1 MSFRAYRPL
10 TQKKKKM
17 NFFAFKAIANSQL
30 SFFYQPSFFPHRHK
44 YTLVIDI
51 HHRKNLISRYPKI
64 KNRHLSTRKIDRPFL
79 LRLIR
84 PTFCFLR
91 FQRNFLFFFF
101 KAFKQMPQP
110 FTLQNTQQQEFTEE
124 TFAKIE
130 LVKKNS

>member
-91 FQRNFLFFFF
+91 FQRNFLFFVF
-101 KAFKQMPQP
+101 KKPLNKCP
-110 FTLQNTQQQEFTEE
+110 NRLLYKTHN
-124 TFAKIE
+124 
-130 LVKKNS
+130 KKNLQKKHLQK